1 MYDGV
6 TRTAYLIA
14 EHGMGYSDALK
25 QVRLTRRMADSL
37 SWCHPQVLGYVLV
50 ILAAPV
56 LTLLI
61 SLSVKRCLHPV
72 IMPYRPRPEAS

>member
-37 SWCHPQVLGYVLV
+37 SWCHPQVVGYVLFIV
-50 ILAAPV
+50 AVPV
-56 LTLLI
+56 VTLVV
-61 SLSVKRCLHPV
+61 SLSVRSCLHPV
-72 IMPYRPRPEAS
+72 IRPYHPRDDE